1 VVARTILTKRQD
13 VAMDRIEAHANS
25 IAGEHPD
32 IAEAAERVRS
42 ARGPDEAHTRVFR
55 LEAIADLI
63 ELIDEITEGEKADP
77 LEAKTASEL
86 REMAKAKGVKRT
98 SDKNKDDLIAAIRNA
113 EAGEDEDTGD
123 GE

>member
-1 VVARTILTKRQD
+1 
-13 VAMDRIEAHANS
+13 MDRIEAHANS

-32 IAEAAERVRS
+32 IAQAAERVRG